1 MLQRKKKLH
10 PGQGVVQ
17 FLAQKAVVIELRM
30 LGYPSSVIH
39 RKLLDSKK
47 ITMSYEAFLYNVRRH
62 IYNRGDD
69 AERARTTEETRKKDV
84 SQGKR
89 TNLPAVSERSA
100 AVATSEEK
108 KTFGQDPPKEYT
120 DVI

>member
-1 MLQRKKKLH
+1 MLHRTKKLH
-10 PGQGVVQ
+10 PGQAVVQ

-30 LGYPSSVIH
+30 LGYPNSVIH

-62 IYNRGDD
+62 IYNRENGRD
-69 AERARTTEETRKKDV
+69 RAWTTEETRKKEV
-84 SQGKR
+84 SQGKQK
-89 TNLPAVSERSA
+89 NLPAVSERSS
-100 AVATSEEK
+100 AVASSGEK